1 MAADTFDTLGNAFIV
16 SRNVNYML
24 PKGIAKKMVKNTGI
38 AVFDDYKQNYKGE
51 HQYVAAGAL
60 YPDLRSLR
68 DYAEDKK

>member
-1 MAADTFDTLGNAFIV
+1 
-16 SRNVNYML
+16 ML

-60 YPDLRSLR
+60 YPDLRCLR
-68 DYAEDKK
+68 DEAENKK